1 APVTT
6 TESTTARPARGGG
19 APRAVAATGP
29 RRAEARLVPGRAGVR
44 RDVAGDGYP
53 IVQAV
58 YYSLFDYRLTDPENI
73 SFVGLKNYAVI
84 LTDSIWW
91 TSFGVTVFI
100 TVVTVA
106 VELVL
111 GFLLA
116 LVMMNALKAI
126 RPVLRAAI
134 LIPLR
139 GHHGRVGVL
148 LAVRVLPGLGL
159 RQLLVRLAARGLGGH
174 RLWFGSTGSSLF
186 VICLAEI
193 WKPPPFISLLLLAG
207 LAQVPTAAER
217 PPAST
222 ARPGGSGCGR

>member
-1 APVTT
+1 MTT
-6 TESTTARPARGGG
+6 TESTTARPPRGDARP
-19 APRAVAATGP
+19 ARWQRLA
-29 RRAEARLVPGRAGVR
+29 RAEQKLGWYLAGPAFAVMLLVTA
-44 RDVAGDGYP
+44 YP

-134 LIPLR
+134 LIPY
-139 GHHGRVGVL
+139 
-148 LAVRVLPGLGL
+148 AVITVVSAFSWQYAFSWTRASSTP
-159 RQLLVRLAARGLGGH
+159 
-174 RLWFGSTGSSLF
+174 GSTGCPGSRRT
-186 VICLAEI
+186 
-193 WKPPPFISLLLLAG
+193 
-207 LAQVPTAAER
+207 PTG
-217 PPAST
+217 S
-222 ARPGGSGCGR
+222 ARPARRCS